1 MFKKILVANRG
12 EIAARIIR
20 ACREMGIAAVA
31 VYSEADR
38 RSLHAQLADEALCIG
53 PPAARDSYLSI
64 ERIVQAALQSGA
76 DAVHPGYGFLAENAE
91 FARAVQLAGL
101 AFIGP
106 PPQAIEVMGDKGRSR
121 ALAQQAGVPVA
132 PGYQGEDGAPVL
144 AAQAA
149 EIGYPLMVKAAAGGG
164 GKGMRVVLQ
173 AEDLPE
179 ALAAA
184 RREALHAF
192 GDQRLILERY
202 VPRAR
207 HIEFQVL
214 GDSHGSLVHLFERE
228 CSVQR
233 RHQKIIEESPS
244 PFVDDDLRAQMGA
257 AAVRAA
263 RACGYENAGTVEFIV
278 DPQTRAFYFLEM
290 NTRLQVEHP
299 VTEMITGIDLVQWQI
314 RIAAGEPLP
323 FRQED
328 LRRRGCAI
336 ECRLYAE
343 DPANNFLPAAGKLLR
358 FVEPK
363 GPGVRVESGFARGG
377 EITTHYDPLIAKV
390 ITWAET
396 RPAAIRRMAAALQE
410 TVILGLVNNGQFLQD
425 ALAAPGFQSGE
436 VYTTWV
442 EDYFGDWQ
450 PRECTAPPEVVAAA
464 GLIGAAETA
473 PAAEAAAGLIGAADT
488 APAAEAAAGIVGAAG
503 TAPAVGTA
511 LTAAGCDPY
520 SPWRVSSAPQVQI
533 NGQVYT
539 VGFERRGE
547 ALQVV
552 VNGQPYALEVID
564 TQPGQVSLRL
574 DGKPATVQWAGSGE
588 EKWFSLNGCTY
599 RLEKPA
605 PRTARAAQSTDGR
618 GAGSRTEGVRSP
630 MPAQV
635 RAVQVREGEQ
645 GEYGATLLL
654 LEAMKME
661 IRIKAPARGRVT
673 RLLVA
678 SGQAVEK
685 EQLLAEVE
693 PEVGA

>member
-132 PGYQGEDGAPVL
+132 PGYQGEDDDTVL

-214 GDSHGSLVHLFERE
+214 GDSRGNLVHLFERE

-244 PFVDDDLRAQMGA
+244 PFLDDDLRAQMGA
-257 AAVRAA
+257 AAVLAA

-314 RIAAGEPLP
+314 HIAAGEPLP

-328 LRRRGCAI
+328 LRRRGHAI

-363 GPGVRVESGFARGG
+363 GPGVRVDSGFASGG

-450 PRECTAPPEVVAAA
+450 PRECTAPPEVAAAA
-464 GLIGAAETA
+464 GIIGAAE
-473 PAAEAAAGLIGAADT
+473 T

-503 TAPAVGTA
+503 TAPAA
-511 LTAAGCDPY
+511 AAAAGCDPY
-520 SPWRVSSAPQVQI
+520 SPWKTKAAPRVQI

-547 ALQVV
+547 ALQVI

-618 GAGSRTEGVRSP
+618 GDGSSTEGVRSP

-645 GEYGATLLL
+645 VEKGATLLL